1 MERRR
6 FDPEKNRSNC
16 CFRNGGILAR
26 ARPQFITEILFGRR
40 ASAPNEFI
48 GEKLN
53 FPPVSFLPAFHNTH
67 SRRRTLMRIIQFSTL
82 RFYVS
87 GVLRLHKEARGG
99 SSAVPNL
106 FALNFYLAE
115 DIPSPRSL
123 SISFNEPDR
132 HNFPRPILPHYI
144 HRFHTNSRLHT
155 ALYKSRSLEKKS
167 SIYTQYYS
175 TRSTSHAKM
184 KYFAAPF

>member
-1 MERRR
+1 VRASLNYSRRRRRHTGPKFLMERRR

-99 SSAVPNL
+99 SSAAPNL

-123 SISFNEPDR
+123 SIPFNEPDITFLDR
-132 HNFPRPILPHYI
+132 CNELHPQIPH
-144 HRFHTNSRLHT
+144 
-155 ALYKSRSLEKKS
+155 
-167 SIYTQYYS
+167 
-175 TRSTSHAKM
+175 
-184 KYFAAPF
+184 